1 MHHGMTFYV
10 VTPMKKHGM
19 TKKKK
24 KEWNDK
30 TWLNRHEMT

>member
-24 KEWNDK
+24 EWNDK